1 MPAAYDKL
9 GVRFQ
14 YPDNWTL
21 ETDAVSEE
29 RQTISV
35 YSPGGAFWTVMCHSP
50 DADLE
55 ELART
60 ALVAMENE
68 YEDLDSEAI
77 QEQIGDVEVQGFDL
91 NFYCLDLTNT
101 AWIRVGSGKKA
112 SYLVI
117 CQAEDLEFVE
127 VSGVFR
133 AMTASLFSG
142 IAERP

>member
-1 MPAAYDKL
+1 MPAVYDKQ
-9 GVRFQ
+9 GIRFQ

-21 ETDAVSEE
+21 EADAVSET

-68 YEDLDSEAI
+68 YEDLDSEAV

-101 AWIRVGSGKKA
+101 AWIRVGSSKKA

-117 CQAEDLEFVE
+117 CQAEDREFEE
-127 VSGVFR
+127 VSSVFR
-133 AMTASLFSG
+133 AMNASLFSG
-142 IAERP
+142 SAERL